1 MPVDIAESS
10 SLIEG
15 PQRGYASAAE
25 HEADER
31 DPMSVEEFEGEYEP
45 STWDWVREQADR
57 FESSGGTEANTLR
70 DTGMPIM
77 MVTCR
82 GHKSGK
88 VRKVPLMRVE
98 HEGEYAIIGS
108 KGGAPTHP
116 GWYYNLVADPRVIV
130 QDGTERFETTVRLV
144 EGEERAGWWERA
156 VAAFPPYAEYEVK
169 AGAAGRTIP
178 VFISYPKAD

>member
-1 MPVDIAESS
+1 MAHAGTGIGYPAPV
-10 SLIEG
+10 SLE
-15 PQRGYASAAE
+15 PHPANRDFAWQPHREPLRFLSA
-25 HEADER
+25 
-31 DPMSVEEFEGEYEP
+31 
-45 STWDWVREQADR
+45 EQADR